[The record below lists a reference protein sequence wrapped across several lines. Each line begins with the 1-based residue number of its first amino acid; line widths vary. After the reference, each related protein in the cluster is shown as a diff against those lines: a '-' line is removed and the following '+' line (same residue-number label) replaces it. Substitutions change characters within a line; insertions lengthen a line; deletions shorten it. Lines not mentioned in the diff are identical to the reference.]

1 MAWTTFA
8 ALGTG
13 PATPDM
19 LDGNFNILTVRAP
32 FDCTVS
38 GTNTLTMVPVSGA
51 TGLGVFTFGTQFSGI
66 AANSNT
72 GAVTVSV
79 TGFTGSFPV
88 YKDIVGGPAVLTGG
102 EIVAGTLFTLF
113 FDQALNGNAGGFHLL
128 SAAFSSAGGSPIFS
142 VVTAGTVTASLVNVT
157 SLASIANA
165 SLASITWVRGIGTS
179 LQLGGGDFIT
189 RFNSQIS
196 AVAFG
201 QITPNTIVAS
211 SVTFA
216 GVSTLDNIFL
226 GFGTAGPGSV
236 TYQPYVSASGT
247 IVINAFTS
255 APVTIAAATLT
266 MRITDLGFAV

>member
-32 FDCTVS
+32 FDCTVT

-51 TGLGVFTFGTQFSGI
+51 TGLGVFTFGTQFSAI

-72 GAVTVSV
+72 GAVTVS
-79 TGFTGSFPV
+79 FPV
-88 YKDIVGGPAVLTGG
+88 YKDLVGGPTVMTGG

-113 FDQALNGNAGGFHLL
+113 YDQALNGNAGGFHLL
-128 SAAFSSAGGSPIFS
+128 SAAFSSAGGSPIFGN
-142 VVTAGTVTASLVNVT
+142 VTAGTVTASLVNVS
-157 SLASIANA
+157 SLASIANL
-165 SLASITWVRGIGTS
+165 SVASITFVRGVGTS
-179 LQLGGGDFIT
+179 LQLGGGNFIT

-196 AVAFG
+196 AVSFA
-201 QITPNTIVAS
+201 QNTPNTLVTS

-226 GFGTAGPGSV
+226 GFGTAGPSV
-236 TYQPYVSASGT
+236 VNYSPYVSASGT

-255 APVTIAAATLT
+255 APVTIAATTLT